1 MCDWGLLT
9 YSDLDLS
16 LIFIL
21 LYITKVKPNPENSG
35 NVGSSVLIKKVK
47 VPAIKPIIKTR

>member
-21 LYITKVKPNPENSG
+21 LYITKVKPNP
-35 NVGSSVLIKKVK
+35 I
-47 VPAIKPIIKTR
+47 

>member
-47 VPAIKPIIKTR
+47 VPAVKPIIKTR